1 MIHLCVCPK
10 LVHCVK
16 GKLFHLSNYNRTSPS
31 ALSEPAS
38 TSWTKHHTEIP
49 HDLGLRRT
57 VCLCCCCFLFRFCFV
72 LFFWLGSWCEFSYRR
87 TLCACGVWECV
98 WGEKG
103 GGGMLPPAR
112 GKLSV
117 SFIQELATIVNS
129 VEFAAGVNEQLCAK
143 SLLSVCRFLQC
154 WNSF

>member
-1 MIHLCVCPK
+1 MLLLLFVPFLFCFFGWGLDASSLIEELCVR
-10 LVHCVK
+10 V
-16 GKLFHLSNYNRTSPS
+16 
-31 ALSEPAS
+31 
-38 TSWTKHHTEIP
+38 
-49 HDLGLRRT
+49 
-57 VCLCCCCFLFRFCFV
+57 VC
-72 LFFWLGSWCEFSYRR
+72 EN
-87 TLCACGVWECV
+87 ACG
-98 WGEKG
+98 GKKG

-117 SFIQELATIVNS
+117 SFIQELATIVNG